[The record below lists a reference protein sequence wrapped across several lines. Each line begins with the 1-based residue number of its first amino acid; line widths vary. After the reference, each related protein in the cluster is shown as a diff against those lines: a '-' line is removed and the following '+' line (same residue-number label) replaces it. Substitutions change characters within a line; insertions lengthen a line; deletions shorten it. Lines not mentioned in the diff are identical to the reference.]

1 MLLQRASARR
11 RLDHWDC
18 ALKTEARGAGAE
30 QERTMQGI
38 GEKGFLVVGC
48 LIPIL
53 VAAIGALCEL
63 ARHWLK

>member
-1 MLLQRASARR
+1 
-11 RLDHWDC
+11 
-18 ALKTEARGAGAE
+18 
-30 QERTMQGI
+30 MQGI